1 MRDPGFWWRQPG
13 RAAASLAP
21 LGFADGAITA
31 ARLRRRGHRAGIPV
45 LCIGN
50 LTVGGAGKTPTAL
63 AVALWLQAAGERP
76 FFLTRGHGG
85 KLAGPVQ
92 VALDR
97 HDAADVGDEPLLL
110 ARVAPT
116 IVARD
121 RPAGAAA
128 ARSLGASLVVMDD
141 GFQNPSLAKDFSVL
155 VVDARRGIG
164 NACVFPAGPL
174 RAPLDVQLDHAGAFL
189 LIGVGTAA
197 STLMQEGARRGLP
210 MFTGALAPDQAIV
223 AALSGQPV
231 LAFAGIADPEK
242 FFATL
247 AAAGIEARAR
257 RAFPDH
263 HSYRAGEARALLNQA
278 EREGLVLLTTEKDR
292 ARLSGAAALGST
304 SGRDGDGNTSDGKT
318 RGGQP
323 TARVADGALAE
334 LATRARVL
342 PVRLVLDEEAAFRS
356 LLLAK
361 VQAAR

>member
-1 MRDPGFWWRQPG
+1 MREPGFWWRQPG
-13 RAAASLAP
+13 STAALLAP
-21 LGFADGAITA
+21 LGFAYGAITA
-31 ARLRRRGHRAGIPV
+31 ARLRRRGQHAGVPV

-76 FFLTRGHGG
+76 FFLTRGYGG

-97 HDAADVGDEPLLL
+97 HQAADVGDEPLLL

-128 ARSLGASLVVMDD
+128 ARALGASLVVMDD
-141 GFQNPSLAKDFSVL
+141 GFQNPSLAKDFSVV

-164 NACVFPAGPL
+164 NAGVFPAGPL
-174 RAPLDVQLDHAGAFL
+174 RAPLDAQLDHAGAVL
-189 LIGVGTAA
+189 LIGGGTAA
-197 STLMQEGARRGLP
+197 SAVAREGARRGIP
-210 MFTGALAPDQAIV
+210 TFTGTLAPDPAVV
-223 AALSGQPV
+223 AGLSGQPV
-231 LAFAGIADPEK
+231 LAFAGIADPDK

-247 AAAGIEARAR
+247 AAAGIDARVR

-263 HSYRAGEARALLNQA
+263 HPYRAGEAKTLLDRA

-292 ARLSGAAALGST
+292 ARLSGAAAPAE
-304 SGRDGDGNTSDGKT
+304 R
-318 RGGQP
+318 
-323 TARVADGALAE
+323 ALAE
-334 LATRARVL
+334 LAARARVL
-342 PVRLVLDEEAAFRS
+342 PVRLVVEEEAVFRR
-356 LLLAK
+356 LILAK